1 LLDPLSISNS
11 LTYSLSCIHSR
22 SRLVRHQ
29 FIIIPTFFVFLV
41 IVFVL
46 FLVFFLVL
54 IVIHLVHPLH
64 LLRPAT
70 IARRRR
76 RRRRRRP
83 LLLRLHHERHRILRF
98 RKLASRGGIEV
109 LVLLPVES
117 VQLVEV
123 GTRLGILRPLLVA
136 LLHLLEVL
144 VDVLPLLLAPLR
156 VPVVPELPH
165 RRRDLLPQRSFRP
178 VLLVLGVQIGSQLDQ
193 CVHLRFRPPRR
204 AC

>member
-1 LLDPLSISNS
+1 LLDPLSLSNS

-41 IVFVL
+41 IVFVF
-46 FLVFFLVL
+46 FLIFFLVL
-54 IVIHLVHPLH
+54 IVIHLIQPLH
-64 LLRPAT
+64 LHRPAT

-76 RRRRRRP
+76 HRRRRP
-83 LLLRLHHERHRILRF
+83 LLLRLHHERHILRF
-98 RKLASRGGIEV
+98 RKLANCGGIEV
-109 LVLLPVES
+109 LILLPVES

-178 VLLVLGVQIGSQLDQ
+178 VFLVLGVQIGSQLDQ
-193 CVHLRFRPPRR
+193 CEHLRFRPPRR